1 MKLST
6 YSICVIRYYRE
17 IFLISK
23 GSANLTSIIGIEAK
37 GGESG
42 EEARETKKNSEFTQ

>member
-1 MKLST
+1 MKLYT
-6 YSICVIRYYRE
+6 YSICVIRCYRE

-23 GSANLTSIIGIEAK
+23 GFAYLTSIIEIEAK

-42 EEARETKKNSEFTQ
+42 EETGETKKNSEFTQ

>member
-6 YSICVIRYYRE
+6 YSICVISCYRE

-23 GSANLTSIIGIEAK
+23 GSAYLTSIIGIEAK

-42 EEARETKKNSEFTQ
+42 EEAGETKKNTEFTQ

>member
-6 YSICVIRYYRE
+6 FIICAIRCYRE
-17 IFLISK
+17 IILISK
-23 GSANLTSIIGIEAK
+23 GSAYLTSIIEIEVK

-42 EEARETKKNSEFTQ
+42 EEAGEAKKNSEFTQ

>member
-6 YSICVIRYYRE
+6 YSICVISYYRE

-23 GSANLTSIIGIEAK
+23 GSAYLTSIIEIEAK

-42 EEARETKKNSEFTQ
+42 EETGEAKKDSEFTQ